1 MYNYM
6 KPLLRKLPDDIV
18 LQIGRNDSLDNA
30 SKKLKQLLQVK
41 KMITHLVICW
51 IIPIS
56 KKITN

>member
-1 MYNYM
+1 M
-6 KPLLRKLPDDIV
+6 KPQLRKLPDDIV
-18 LQIGRNDSLDNA
+18 LQIRRNDSLHNA

-41 KMITHLVICW
+41 KMIKQLVICW